1 VTIQAMREDVAA
13 EADGEVSSLVAEK
26 TRRKLTSKQGRFGAE
41 IPDALVSVASLLLDS
56 AG

>member
-1 VTIQAMREDVAA
+1 VTIQAMREDLAA
-13 EADGEVSSLVAEK
+13 QADGEVSSLVAEK
-26 TRRKLTSKQGRFGAE
+26 TRRKLTPKQGRFGVE